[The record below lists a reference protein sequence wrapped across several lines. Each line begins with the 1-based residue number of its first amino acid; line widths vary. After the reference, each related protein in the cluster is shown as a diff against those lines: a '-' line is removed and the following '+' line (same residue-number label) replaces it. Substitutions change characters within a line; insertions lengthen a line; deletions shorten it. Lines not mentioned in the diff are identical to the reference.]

1 MTDALRSA
9 DVPPAVRPHR
19 RLRPD
24 RWTAATVLIAALVAL
39 PVLAVLS
46 SVLRPSD
53 GVWAHL
59 ASTVLW
65 RYVANTAT
73 LAGGV
78 AVSTLVIGVGTAW
91 LVTMCRFPGRGVLEW
106 ALLLPL
112 AVPAYVI
119 AYTYTDVFQFAGPV
133 QTWLR
138 EATGWTR
145 RDYWFPEVRSMGG
158 AVAMLSL
165 VLYPYVYLLS
175 RAAFLEQSACVL
187 EVSRTLGRN
196 PWRTFATVA
205 LPLARPAIAAGVA
218 LAVMETLADFGTVQ
232 YFAVDTF
239 TTGIYRTWF
248 LMGSPSAAAQLASV
262 LLLFVAAV
270 LAFERASRGG
280 ARFHHTSVRY
290 RALPRYR
297 LTGWRAAA
305 ATTACVLPLFLGFV
319 LPAAALVWMT
329 WRGGDRLFGLWFLE
343 LARNSA
349 VLGAI
354 ASVLA
359 VGVALVLAYGRR
371 MRPTPVVEASVR
383 TASLGYAVPGAV
395 IAVGVLLPFAWLDN
409 AVDAFMRQA
418 FGVSTG
424 LILTG
429 TIAAVVFAYLVRFL
443 AVSYNAVEASLA
455 KISPSIDRAA
465 RVYGRSPGRAMAR
478 VHGPLMLSSLLSA
491 GLLVFVD
498 VLKELPATMIIRP
511 FGFETL
517 AVRVHRLASD
527 ERLAEA
533 STPALAIVA
542 VGVLPVILLSRAIA
556 RSRPGSPG
564 G

>member
-1 MTDALRSA
+1 MTDALRSGETR
-9 DVPPAVRPHR
+9 PAVRTFR

-24 RWTAATVLIAALVAL
+24 RWTVAAVLVAALVAL

-46 SVLRPSD
+46 SVLRPAD

-73 LAGGV
+73 LAAGV
-78 AVSTLVIGVGTAW
+78 ALSTLVIGVGTAW

-119 AYTYTDVFQFAGPV
+119 AYVYTDLFQFAGPV

-138 EATGWTR
+138 GITGWTR

-187 EVSRTLGRN
+187 EVSRTLGRS
-196 PWRTFATVA
+196 PWRTFVSVA
-205 LPLARPAIAAGVA
+205 LPLARPAVAAGVA

-270 LAFERASRGG
+270 LAFERVSRGG

-297 LTGWRAAA
+297 LAGWRAAA
-305 ATTACVLPLFLGFV
+305 ALAACALPLLLGFV

-329 WRGGDRLFGLWFLE
+329 WRGGDRLFGAWFLE
-343 LARNSA
+343 LAWNSA

-354 ASVLA
+354 ASALA

-371 MRPTPVVEASVR
+371 MRPTPVVEGAVR

-395 IAVGVLLPFAWLDN
+395 IAVGVLVPFAWLDN
-409 AVDAFMRQA
+409 AVDAFMRET

-478 VHGPLMLSSLLSA
+478 VHGPLMLSSLLA
-491 GLLVFVD
+491 AALLVFVD

-517 AVRVHRLASD
+517 AVRVYRLASD

-542 VGVLPVILLSRAIA
+542 VGILPVILLSRAIA
-556 RSRPGSPG
+556 GSRPGSAG

>member
-1 MTDALRSA
+1 MTDALRSGG
-9 DVPPAVRPHR
+9 VRPTVRPFR

-24 RWTAATVLIAALVAL
+24 GWTAAAVLVAALVAM

-65 RYVANTAT
+65 RYVADTAT
-73 LAGGV
+73 LAAGV
-78 AVSTLVIGVGTAW
+78 ALSTLVIGVATAW

-119 AYTYTDVFQFAGPV
+119 AYVYTDLLQFAGPV

-187 EVSRTLGRN
+187 EVSRTLGRS
-196 PWRTFATVA
+196 PWQTFVSVA
-205 LPLARPAIAAGVA
+205 LPLARPAVAAGVA

-248 LMGSPSAAAQLASV
+248 LMGSPAAAAQLASV

-270 LAFERASRGG
+270 LAFERVSRGR

-297 LTGWRAAA
+297 LTGWRAGAA
-305 ATTACVLPLFLGFV
+305 LAACALPLLLGFA
-319 LPAAALVWMT
+319 LPAGALVWMT
-329 WRGGDRLFGLWFLE
+329 LRGGDRLLGGLFFE

-349 VLGAI
+349 VLGLV
-354 ASVLA
+354 ASALA

-371 MRPTPVVEASVR
+371 MRPTPAVEGAIR

-395 IAVGVLLPFAWLDN
+395 IAVGVLVPFAWLDN
-409 AVDAFMRQA
+409 AVDAFMRET

-424 LILTG
+424 LVLTG

-478 VHGPLMLSSLLSA
+478 VHGPLMLSSLLA
-491 GLLVFVD
+491 AALLVFVD

-517 AVRVHRLASD
+517 AVRVYRLASD

-542 VGVLPVILLSRAIA
+542 VGVLPVILLSRAISH
-556 RSRPGSPG
+556 SRPGSAG